1 MVVNLPTTNSVGEDI
16 PALFLAQ
23 ILTMRLQSSTFWGS
37 VTRIVVYGLCA
48 VVRTT
53 PLVDITVTQKEFG
66 LLTVHESVTYRNEHQ
81 QQC

>member
-16 PALFLAQ
+16 PALFLAL
-23 ILTMRLQSSTFWGS
+23 ILTMRLQLSTFWGS
-37 VTRIVVYGLCA
+37 VTRIVVFGLCT
-48 VVRTT
+48 VVRTA
-53 PLVDITVTQKEFG
+53 PSVDITVTRKEFG